1 MLVVFARHP
10 SHLRTLGESLTP
22 PQVICTPPNWD
33 ALPAALVGAGCAVI
47 CIEWLGESE
56 ELSRLTALRARTPE
70 VPFVLVT
77 RKEADNIRLV
87 IRVQVDE
94 VVWLHEVSHA
104 LSAAV
109 ARARTRGLF
118 HTLHLVIRDN
128 RELSPRLREALLH
141 ALRAEHHA
149 FSVAT
154 LARAVRCDRRTLWHA
169 WRRAVVE
176 GPRLEDFLHWLIL
189 LRAAELKESARC
201 WRDVAHTL
209 GIDNRT
215 LGRHAARL
223 LGMRLSD
230 LAVLDRRELLQRFR
244 ETVLRHL
251 SAPSSRDNLP

>member
-1 MLVVFARHP
+1 MLVVFARNP
-10 SHLRTLGESLTP
+10 SQLRTLGESLAPPQPIRTP
-22 PQVICTPPNWD
+22 PTWE

-47 CIEWLGESE
+47 CVEWLSEGEQLARLIS
-56 ELSRLTALRARTPE
+56 LRSRAPDI
-70 VPFVLVT
+70 PFVLVT

-87 IRVQVDE
+87 LRVHVDE
-94 VVWLHEVSHA
+94 VVWLHEVAHA
-104 LSAAV
+104 LSGAV

-118 HTLHLVIRDN
+118 HAIHHTIRDN
-128 RELSPRLREALLH
+128 HQLSPRLREALLH
-141 ALRAEHHA
+141 ALTNDYHA
-149 FSVAT
+149 GSVAT

-169 WRRAVVE
+169 WRRAVAV
-176 GPRLEDFLHWLIL
+176 GPRLEDFLHWLVL

-230 LAVLDRRELLQRFR
+230 LAVLDRRELVQRFR
-244 ETVLRHL
+244 ETMLRHV